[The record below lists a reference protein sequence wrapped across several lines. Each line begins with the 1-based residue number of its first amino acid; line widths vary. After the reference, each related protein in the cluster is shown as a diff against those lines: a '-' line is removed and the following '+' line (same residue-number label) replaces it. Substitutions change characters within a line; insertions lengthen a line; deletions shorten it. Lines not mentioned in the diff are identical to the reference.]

1 MLNLRDMSIRS
12 RLNRTSLL
20 LAFLLIAGPMQVEAV
35 FACAMM
41 DVVMHGECCCEEP
54 GACIQSRC
62 GDSEATAGESR
73 CCEHSVTLTYDAERN
88 DDNPSVR
95 QGVIRSGL
103 DPPDPAVLPAPW
115 PAFLAPSTVQL
126 RPFYSAR
133 PPPDGLPVYLL
144 TQRLRR

>member
-1 MLNLRDMSIRS
+1 MRS

-20 LAFLLIAGPMQVEAV
+20 LAFLLVAGPMQVEAV

-54 GACIQSRC
+54 GAGIQSDC
-62 GDSEATAGESR
+62 GDSHATAGESR
-73 CCEHSVTLTYDAERN
+73 CCDRSVTLNYDAERN
-88 DDNPSVR
+88 DDNPGAR

-103 DPPDPAVLPAPW
+103 DPPDPAILPDPW
-115 PAFLAPSTVQL
+115 PASPAPSTVQL
-126 RPFYSAR
+126 RPFSSAGL
-133 PPPDGLPVYLL
+133 PPDGPPVYLL